1 MYKPL
6 SIIAIATATAFSLGS
21 CASSSK
27 EGLKSLDASLLS
39 DSIAAG
45 SDFYEHVTER
55 WQKAHPLTAEY
66 SRYGPVQCAQRLVG
80 KSREGDR
87 YRPRRN

>member
-55 WQKAHPLTAEY
+55 WQKAHPSLPNTRATAG
-66 SRYGPVQCAQRLVG
+66 SMC
-80 KSREGDR
+80 STT
-87 YRPRRN
+87 RRKIA